1 MTARFL
7 YTFAMQLTFLFL
19 SVQFWGFFWLFIL
32 FFACFLLVHVL
43 RVFLW
48 GIAFQKQSKTPPPRK
63 KEEEIAAAKDEKQPS
78 SAKREEEPQP
88 VYYIVERKRRS
99 KCSYTPPK
107 QINFK

>member
-63 KEEEIAAAKDEKQPS
+63 KEEEIAAKDEKQPS

-107 QINFK
+107 QIHFK

>member
-63 KEEEIAAAKDEKQPS
+63 KEEEIAAKDEKQPS